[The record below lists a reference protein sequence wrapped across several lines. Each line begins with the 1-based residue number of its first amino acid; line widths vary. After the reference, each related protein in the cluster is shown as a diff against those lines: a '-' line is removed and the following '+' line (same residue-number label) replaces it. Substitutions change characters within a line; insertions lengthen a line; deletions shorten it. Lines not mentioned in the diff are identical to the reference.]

1 MIKQNYSIEIDDAS
15 NGKIALEKFEKGLK
29 KPCGCINR
37 TYRLILMDIAMPI
50 MDGIESSKKIL
61 RQIKDLKTS
70 ENLTNIVAVT
80 SFDTKEN
87 VQKCM
92 KAGI

>member
-1 MIKQNYSIEIDDAS
+1 
-15 NGKIALEKFEKGLK
+15 
-29 KPCGCINR
+29 
-37 TYRLILMDIAMPI
+37 MDIAMPI